1 MLKKKTQ
8 TALDF
13 DPQTI
18 GLVKQVMDD
27 LTDETIGSQYEVLA
41 AWKGGKAAHFKTGG
55 FKGAP
60 AESDSSLM
68 GLALKMPGIGKLLT
82 WMSIGGSTKNLF
94 GRIWNSGKNLFSG
107 RKMKSNVL
115 SLGLGA
121 VAVTGMVALCVLF
134 PPAGATAAAL
144 GGALTL
150 GVVGAT
156 AALAVGT
163 AIATVVAGALAF
175 KVGESVASKIFTDEK
190 FELNQ
195 DTASKF
201 KKEFAMD
208 EQTVSLMNRYL
219 LNRIKTVKSEL
230 YQQDLKNLQDFAI
243 ERAEPLGIYRLNRFF
258 CAELEKMIN
267 EPQGL
272 EKYEN
277 DIKAL
282 EYFLKKLSNIKGYVQ
297 STVKEDIGKTLSQLQ
312 EKRENIKTVQSA
324 AATSTLE
331 KTAASHESPGL
342 VSVPRSLSNPSKHKT
357 EDKVHYGSM
366 QTWMPAPIPRENR
379 ILSVPVKIPMSK
391 DRLDIVDEKFHQH
404 LNQHHQD
411 LQIEKVTRKYNAEN
425 LSDLRSGRRSAEYHF
440 ETKDNIKIPPLTK
453 EEAKSEAGGFT
464 ISTYMDLTL
473 INQDNRTRSIEIM
486 AVHAKSF
493 AHETGGQITV
503 HNIKDDDFVVDLS
516 VALKRHGLSPSLDLG
531 FANRDELIRRIEEK
545 SQIGGK
551 TDRLSS
557 TI

>member
-1 MLKKKTQ
+1 MSKKKRY

-13 DPQTI
+13 DFQSI
-18 GLVKQVMDD
+18 GLVKQEMDD
-27 LTDETIGSQYEVLA
+27 LTDETIGSQYERLA
-41 AWKGGKAAHFKTGG
+41 AWKGGKATHFKTGG
-55 FKGAP
+55 FKDALL
-60 AESDSSLM
+60 ESDSGLM

-82 WMSIGGSTKNLF
+82 WLSVGGSTKNLF

-115 SLGLGA
+115 ALGMGA

-150 GVVGAT
+150 GLVGAT

-163 AIATVVAGALAF
+163 AIATVVAGSLAF
-175 KVGESVASKIFTDEK
+175 KIGESVASKIFTDEK
-190 FELNQ
+190 FDLNQ
-195 DTASKF
+195 DTVSKF
-201 KKEFAMD
+201 KKEFSMD

-230 YQQDLKNLQDFAI
+230 YQQDLRNLQDFAI

-258 CAELEKMIN
+258 CAELERMIN
-267 EPQGL
+267 APQGL

-282 EYFLKKLSNIKGYVQ
+282 EYFLNKLKNIKGYVQ
-297 STVKEDIGKTLSQLQ
+297 STVKEDIEKTLSQLQ
-312 EKRENIKTVQSA
+312 EKRENIKAEQQASEISVS
-324 AATSTLE
+324 E
-331 KTAASHESPGL
+331 KMFVARTDTEF
-342 VSVPRSLSNPSKHKT
+342 VSVPRALSNPPKHKT

-366 QTWMPAPIPRENR
+366 HTWMPAAIPREGR

-391 DRLDIVDEKFHQH
+391 DRLDIVDENFHQH
-404 LNQHHQD
+404 INQYHQD
-411 LQIEKVTRKYNAEN
+411 LQIEKVTRKYNADN

-440 ETKDNIKIPPLTK
+440 ETKDHIKIPPLTK
-453 EEAKSEAGGFT
+453 EEAKSDGGGFT
-464 ISTYMDLTL
+464 ISTYMDLDL
-473 INQDNRTRSIEIM
+473 INQDNRQRSIEVM
-486 AVHAKSF
+486 AIHAKSF

-516 VALKRHGLSPSLDLG
+516 VALKRHGLSPNLDLD
-531 FANRDELIRRIEEK
+531 FPNRDELIRRIEEK
-545 SQIGGK
+545 SQISGK